1 MSERSEF
8 KKKNYDVK
16 FVEFHVEKT
25 IMIFS
30 TEMNYIKNIL
40 VYTIDYNE

>member
-8 KKKNYDVK
+8 KKKNYDVE